1 MTQALHRLVC
11 RFNSDSVNQS
21 RGDNTGRVNLMSPA
35 ALATYSVSSCFFN
48 IEAIMNTAIQT
59 PATMASQPF
68 SSSGNKPLWAA
79 VGLLS
84 AAVLAMGGTMLY
96 RQGAQ
101 SAVTA
106 APVAALAAPAAPQRT
121 AAPLA
126 SNDAAD
132 DLVEKPAAA
141 VKKVVVKPV
150 QRPAPAPR
158 YAGVSPAPQ
167 TAAYPTNRRG
177 NYPANFPSSYPTSQ
191 ASNQPV
197 AYPQASV
204 CASCGSVESVTAIER
219 PGKPSAISVGSV
231 AGGVIGAALGNQ
243 VGRGNGRTLATV
255 LGAVGGGFAGHA
267 IEGQVRKE
275 TVYQVGVRMED
286 GSRRTVESA
295 TAPAVGSRVTVDGN
309 GLQGQTSSSY
319 ERRAAPMSVGYSQP
333 AY

>member
-1 MTQALHRLVC
+1 
-11 RFNSDSVNQS
+11 
-21 RGDNTGRVNLMSPA
+21 
-35 ALATYSVSSCFFN
+35 
-48 IEAIMNTAIQT
+48 MNTAIQT
-59 PATMASQPF
+59 PATMASSHSL

-79 VGLLS
+79 IGLLS

-106 APVAALAAPAAPQRT
+106 APVAALAAPAVPAALQRT
-121 AAPLA
+121 ALPLA
-126 SNDAAD
+126 SNDVAD
-132 DLVEKPAAA
+132 DLAEKPAAA

-150 QRPAPAPR
+150 HRPPLAPR
-158 YAGVSPAPQ
+158 YASVSPAPQ
-167 TAAYPTNRRG
+167 AAAYPTNRPG
-177 NYPANFPSSYPTSQ
+177 NSPSNNPSNNPTNYPSSYPTSQ
-191 ASNQPV
+191 PTNQALNQPV

-204 CASCGSVESVTAIER
+204 CVTCGSVESVTAVER
-219 PGKPSAISVGSV
+219 PGKPSPISVGSV

-295 TAPAVGSRVTVDGN
+295 TAPTVGSRVTVDGN
-309 GLQGQTSSSY
+309 GLQGQTSSY

>member
-1 MTQALHRLVC
+1 
-11 RFNSDSVNQS
+11 
-21 RGDNTGRVNLMSPA
+21 
-35 ALATYSVSSCFFN
+35 
-48 IEAIMNTAIQT
+48 MNTSTQT
-59 PATMASQPF
+59 SANLPSSLPF
-68 SSSGNKPLWAA
+68 PSSGNNKPLWAA

-106 APVAALAAPAAPQRT
+106 APVAALSAPAQRA

-132 DLVEKPAAA
+132 DLVEKPAAP
-141 VKKVVVKPV
+141 VKKVVVKPAP
-150 QRPAPAPR
+150 RPAPAPR
-158 YAGVSPAPQ
+158 YAGVSPAPRA
-167 TAAYPTNRRG
+167 AAYPSNASS
-177 NYPANFPSSYPTSQ
+177 NYPVNYPPAN
-191 ASNQPV
+191 
-197 AYPQASV
+197 V
-204 CASCGSVESVTAIER
+204 CASCGSVESVTAVQR
-219 PGKPSAISVGSV
+219 ASKPSPISIGSV

-243 VGRGNGRTLATV
+243 VGGGNGRTLATV

-286 GSRRTVESA
+286 GSRRTIESS
-295 TAPAVGSRVTVDGN
+295 TAPSIGSRVTVDGN
-309 GLQGQTSSSY
+309 GLQGQAGSY

>member
-1 MTQALHRLVC
+1 
-11 RFNSDSVNQS
+11 
-21 RGDNTGRVNLMSPA
+21 
-35 ALATYSVSSCFFN
+35 
-48 IEAIMNTAIQT
+48 MNTAIQT
-59 PATMASQPF
+59 PATMASGQSL

-79 VGLLS
+79 VSLLS

-106 APVAALAAPAAPQRT
+106 APVAALAAPAVAPR
-121 AAPLA
+121 AALPLA

-132 DLVEKPAAA
+132 DLVEKPAAV

-150 QRPAPAPR
+150 HRPAPAPR
-158 YAGVSPAPQ
+158 YAGGSPAPR
-167 TAAYPTNRRG
+167 AASYPSNNPS
-177 NYPANFPSSYPTSQ
+177 NYPSSYPTSQ
-191 ASNQPV
+191 PSNQPV

-204 CASCGSVESVTAIER
+204 CATCGSVEAVTAVER

-309 GLQGQTSSSY
+309 SLQGQTSSY

>member
-1 MTQALHRLVC
+1 
-11 RFNSDSVNQS
+11 
-21 RGDNTGRVNLMSPA
+21 
-35 ALATYSVSSCFFN
+35 
-48 IEAIMNTAIQT
+48 MNTAIQT
-59 PATMASQPF
+59 PATMASGQAL
-68 SSSGNKPLWAA
+68 SASGNKPLWAA

-106 APVAALAAPAAPQRT
+106 APVAALAAPAVPAALQRS
-121 AAPLA
+121 AVPLA
-126 SNDAAD
+126 SNEVAD

-150 QRPAPAPR
+150 HRPAPAPR
-158 YAGVSPAPQ
+158 YASVSPAPR
-167 TAAYPTNRRG
+167 AASYPSNNPNNTLS
-177 NYPANFPSSYPTSQ
+177 NYPSSYPTSQ
-191 ASNQPV
+191 PSNQAQNQPV
-197 AYPQASV
+197 AYSPASV
-204 CASCGSVESVTAIER
+204 CATCGSVESVTAVER
-219 PGKPSAISVGSV
+219 PGKPSPISVGSV
-231 AGGVIGAALGNQ
+231 AGGVIGAALGSQ

-295 TAPAVGSRVTVDGN
+295 TAPSVGSRVTVDGN
-309 GLQGQTSSSY
+309 GLQGQTSSY

>member
-1 MTQALHRLVC
+1 
-11 RFNSDSVNQS
+11 
-21 RGDNTGRVNLMSPA
+21 
-35 ALATYSVSSCFFN
+35 
-48 IEAIMNTAIQT
+48 MNTAIQT
-59 PATMASQPF
+59 PATLASGQAH

-106 APVAALAAPAAPQRT
+106 VPVVALAAPAAAQRT
-121 AAPLA
+121 AMPLA
-126 SNDAAD
+126 SNDVAD

-150 QRPAPAPR
+150 HRPAPAPR
-158 YAGVSPAPQ
+158 YASNSPAPR
-167 TAAYPTNRRG
+167 AASYPSNNPS
-177 NYPANFPSSYPTSQ
+177 NYPSSYPTSQ
-191 ASNQPV
+191 PSNQALNQPV

-204 CASCGSVESVTAIER
+204 CATCGSVESVTAVER
-219 PGKPSAISVGSV
+219 PGKPSPISVGSV

-275 TVYQVGVRMED
+275 TIYQVGVRMED
-286 GSRRTVESA
+286 GSRRTIESA
-295 TAPAVGSRVTVDGN
+295 TAPSVGSRVTVDGN
-309 GLQGQTSSSY
+309 GLQGATSSY

-333 AY
+333 SY

>member
-1 MTQALHRLVC
+1 
-11 RFNSDSVNQS
+11 
-21 RGDNTGRVNLMSPA
+21 
-35 ALATYSVSSCFFN
+35 
-48 IEAIMNTAIQT
+48 MNTAIQT
-59 PATMASQPF
+59 PATMASGQND

-106 APVAALAAPAAPQRT
+106 VPVAALAAPAAAQRT
-121 AAPLA
+121 AMPLA
-126 SNDAAD
+126 SNDVAD

-150 QRPAPAPR
+150 HRPAPAPR
-158 YAGVSPAPQ
+158 YASNSPAPR
-167 TAAYPTNRRG
+167 AASYPSNNPS
-177 NYPANFPSSYPTSQ
+177 NYPSSYPTSQ
-191 ASNQPV
+191 PSNQALNQPV

-204 CASCGSVESVTAIER
+204 CATCGSVESVTAVER
-219 PGKPSAISVGSV
+219 PGKPSPISVGSV

-275 TVYQVGVRMED
+275 TIYQVGVRMED
-286 GSRRTVESA
+286 GSRRTIESA
-295 TAPAVGSRVTVDGN
+295 TAPSVGSRVTVDGN
-309 GLQGQTSSSY
+309 GLQGATSSY

-333 AY
+333 SY

>member
-1 MTQALHRLVC
+1 
-11 RFNSDSVNQS
+11 
-21 RGDNTGRVNLMSPA
+21 
-35 ALATYSVSSCFFN
+35 
-48 IEAIMNTAIQT
+48 MNTAIQT
-59 PATMASQPF
+59 PANMPF
-68 SSSGNKPLWAA
+68 GLAQASSGNKPRWAA

-106 APVAALAAPAAPQRT
+106 APVAALAAPAVLAAAPRT
-121 AAPLA
+121 ALPLA

-132 DLVEKPAAA
+132 DLVEKPAAV

-150 QRPAPAPR
+150 QRPAPALR
-158 YAGVSPAPQ
+158 YASVSPAPQ
-167 TAAYPTNRRG
+167 AAAYPTNRPG
-177 NYPANFPSSYPTSQ
+177 NNPSNTPNNYRSSYPTSQ
-191 ASNQPV
+191 PTNQALNQPV

-204 CASCGSVESVTAIER
+204 CATCGSVESVTAVER
-219 PGKPSAISVGSV
+219 PGKPSPISVGSV
-231 AGGVIGAALGNQ
+231 AGGVIGAALGSQ

-295 TAPAVGSRVTVDGN
+295 TAPSVGSRVTVDGN
-309 GLQGQTSSSY
+309 GLQGQTSSY
-319 ERRAAPMSVGYSQP
+319 ERRAAPMSVGYPQTS
-333 AY
+333 Y

>member
-1 MTQALHRLVC
+1 
-11 RFNSDSVNQS
+11 
-21 RGDNTGRVNLMSPA
+21 
-35 ALATYSVSSCFFN
+35 
-48 IEAIMNTAIQT
+48 MNTAIQT
-59 PATMASQPF
+59 PATLASGQAH

-106 APVAALAAPAAPQRT
+106 VPVAALAAPAAAQRT
-121 AAPLA
+121 AMPLA
-126 SNDAAD
+126 SNDVAD

-150 QRPAPAPR
+150 HRPAPAPR
-158 YAGVSPAPQ
+158 YASNSPAPR
-167 TAAYPTNRRG
+167 AASYPSNNPS
-177 NYPANFPSSYPTSQ
+177 NYPSSYPTSQ
-191 ASNQPV
+191 PSNQALNQPV

-204 CASCGSVESVTAIER
+204 CATCGSVESVTAVER
-219 PGKPSAISVGSV
+219 PGKPSPISVGSV

-275 TVYQVGVRMED
+275 TIYQVGVRMED

-295 TAPAVGSRVTVDGN
+295 TAPSVGSRVTVDGN
-309 GLQGQTSSSY
+309 GLQGATSSY

-333 AY
+333 SY

>member
-1 MTQALHRLVC
+1 
-11 RFNSDSVNQS
+11 
-21 RGDNTGRVNLMSPA
+21 
-35 ALATYSVSSCFFN
+35 
-48 IEAIMNTAIQT
+48 MNTAIQT
-59 PATMASQPF
+59 PATMASSHSL

-106 APVAALAAPAAPQRT
+106 APVAALAAPAVPAVPAALQRT
-121 AAPLA
+121 ALPLA
-126 SNDAAD
+126 SNDVAD

-150 QRPAPAPR
+150 HRPALAPR
-158 YAGVSPAPQ
+158 YASVSPAPR
-167 TAAYPTNRRG
+167 AASYASNNPSNYPASYPTNQ
-177 NYPANFPSSYPTSQ
+177 PTNQ
-191 ASNQPV
+191 ALNQPV

-204 CASCGSVESVTAIER
+204 CVTCGSVESVTAVER
-219 PGKPSAISVGSV
+219 PGKPSPISVGSV

-295 TAPAVGSRVTVDGN
+295 AAPAVGSRVTVDGN
-309 GLQGQTSSSY
+309 GLQGQTSSY

>member
-1 MTQALHRLVC
+1 
-11 RFNSDSVNQS
+11 
-21 RGDNTGRVNLMSPA
+21 
-35 ALATYSVSSCFFN
+35 
-48 IEAIMNTAIQT
+48 MNTAIQT
-59 PATMASQPF
+59 PANMASGQAL

-106 APVAALAAPAAPQRT
+106 APVAALAAPAVPALSAALQRT
-121 AAPLA
+121 ALPLA
-126 SNDAAD
+126 SNDVAD
-132 DLVEKPAAA
+132 DLAEKPAAA

-150 QRPAPAPR
+150 HRPAPAPR
-158 YAGVSPAPQ
+158 YASVSPAPR
-167 TAAYPTNRRG
+167 AASYPSNNPG
-177 NYPANFPSSYPTSQ
+177 NYPSSYPTSQ
-191 ASNQPV
+191 TIHQPV
-197 AYPQASV
+197 AYPPASV
-204 CASCGSVESVTAIER
+204 CATCGSVESVTAVER
-219 PGKPSAISVGSV
+219 PGKPSPISVGSV

-286 GSRRTVESA
+286 GSRRTVEST
-295 TAPAVGSRVTVDGN
+295 TAPSVGSRVTVDGN
-309 GLQGQTSSSY
+309 GLQGQTSSY